1 MPRHRDNF
9 TIGLETMLNNKEA
22 SFMKNPAVFRE
33 IKEKANMNI
42 SAMLKHVGKRKKS
55 NYKSEPDDSERS
67 EERLRQLEDA
77 SSK

>member
-9 TIGLETMLNNKEA
+9 TIGLETLLNNKEA

-67 EERLRQLEDA
+67 EERLRQLEEA
-77 SSK
+77 SKH

>member
-1 MPRHRDNF
+1 MPRHKDNF

-33 IKEKANMNI
+33 IKDKANMNV
-42 SAMLKHVGKRKKS
+42 SAILKHVGKRKKS
-55 NYKSEPDDSERS
+55 NYRSEPTDSERS
-67 EERLRQLEDA
+67 EERLNQLEEA

>member
-1 MPRHRDNF
+1 MPRHKDNF

-33 IKEKANMNI
+33 IKDKANMNV
-42 SAMLKHVGKRKKS
+42 SAILKHIGKRKKS

-67 EERLRQLEDA
+67 EERLRQLEEA
-77 SSK
+77 SK